1 MAIRRPCRCCSQA
14 GANVHAEDDYALR
27 MAANHGYPQTV
38 RALLEA
44 GANVHAED
52 DHALRRGA
60 YWGQTETVRGLAA
73 HIFAPDSWR
82 GKNRTEIE
90 SAANALY
97 NKIEADNPQPDN
109 LRKAGDILT
118 TSAIEIMNMEGD
130 AAITHQTTQPA
141 PNAPKSRAPGP
152 A

>member
-1 MAIRRPCRCCSQA
+1 
-14 GANVHAEDDYALR
+14 VHAEDDYALR

-97 NKIEADNPQPDN
+97 DKIKAENPQSER
-109 LRKAGDILT
+109 LRTAGTILLDC
-118 TSAIEIMNMEGD
+118 ALCCWEQIR
-130 AAITHQTTQPA
+130 PA
-141 PNAPKSRAPGP
+141 PPKLQISPFP
-152 A
+152 AQPRPL